1 MASVADFSDLFKRSR
16 KRSPVAERRS
26 RGKSLGGVVQL
37 LHCLLKCLGLFPN
50 RRQGFAV
57 VIDAPGRKQGFGSV
71 AIFVKRMGVPSRGRN
86 RLNARLDLHHVPS
99 PPDLAEATPA
109 RHRIGSAIFFQTAR
123 RPG

>member
-57 VIDAPGRKQGFGSV
+57 VIDAAGRKQGFGSV
-71 AIFVKRMGVPSRGRN
+71 AIFVKRMGMPSRGR
-86 RLNARLDLHHVPS
+86 RIERRIPPEHISDGLQFAAHVLHR
-99 PPDLAEATPA
+99 
-109 RHRIGSAIFFQTAR
+109 RHALGDDTG
-123 RPG
+123 RPFVC